1 MGSYR
6 LEWSAVPL
14 NLTWEAFTFSA
25 PKGSSLPDLGDL

>member
-14 NLTWEAFTFSA
+14 NLTWEAFTCSA
-25 PKGSSLPDLGDL
+25 AKGVSLPDLGGL